1 MASAGIGF
9 VFPGQGSQSVGMG
22 RAFHDSDPA
31 VQTVYQAASSVLG
44 YDVAALCF
52 DGPAE
57 RLNLTEFTQ
66 PALLVASLA
75 AWKAL
80 EPAGV
85 NALAVA
91 GHSLGEYSAI
101 CAAGGL
107 SFPDAVSIVQKRGRY
122 MAEAVPAGSGLVAAL
137 IGLSVEVVSE
147 ICRDAASHGVV
158 AAANFNCPGQIVIAG
173 EKAAVERAIEAAKA
187 KGCRKAIPLPVSV
200 PVHTPLMQSA
210 AERLA
215 REFDSVA
222 WKDLMVP
229 LVNNAEARAL
239 RTADEVRAS
248 LVRQL
253 PSSVRWE
260 QSVKTMAQLGVTTFV
275 EVGPGTVLTGLI
287 KRIVPEAKTLNV
299 NDPKSLEAT
308 VKALA

>member
-22 RAFHDSDPA
+22 RAFHDIDPA
-31 VQTVYQAASSVLG
+31 VRVVYETASSVLG
-44 YDVAALCF
+44 YDVGALCF

-66 PALLVASLA
+66 PALLVASMA

-80 EPAGV
+80 EPAGLT
-85 NALAVA
+85 ALAVA

-107 SFPDAVSIVQKRGRY
+107 SFTDAVSIVQKRGRY

-137 IGLSVEVVSE
+137 IGLGADVVSE
-147 ICRDAASHGVV
+147 ICRDAATHGVV

-200 PVHTPLMQSA
+200 PVHTPLMQNA
-210 AERLA
+210 RLRGRIWGYRSSTMQRQQHCA
-215 REFDSVA
+215 R
-222 WKDLMVP
+222 
-229 LVNNAEARAL
+229 R
-239 RTADEVRAS
+239 
-248 LVRQL
+248 
-253 PSSVRWE
+253 
-260 QSVKTMAQLGVTTFV
+260 
-275 EVGPGTVLTGLI
+275 
-287 KRIVPEAKTLNV
+287 
-299 NDPKSLEAT
+299 PKSGRRWFANCRRRY
-308 VKALA
+308 VGNNRSRRWRNLA

>member
-299 NDPKSLEAT
+299 NDPRSLEAT